1 MIQRPKYN
9 EIGLTEADNKV
20 LISELTKYAEE
31 GASDEEL
38 KAFRDT
44 FISEKK
50 KSTPKSGTQPQSTST
65 TKAEKSVSA
74 PTSGSSGLLETQKF
88 GKDLIVESNKQV
100 AEKQIKKTPQAKETS
115 FQEQVKQPDVFEGEY
130 KDFSTRE
137 TKKTT
142 PTISQSKNQQIANE
156 AYDYALKNVDIKKSE
171 ERLADELN
179 AYQLTDGIKDGLKGV
194 FNTVVANPLNAINSA
209 LGGDKDFRI
218 KEYKPLED
226 ELKVARRELE
236 QEYGPKAQITQS
248 QIQKKAEELFI
259 KKDQQEQM
267 QQLIDRALPSG
278 YDREGIWKEL
288 KLDQLRSNDKLRSA
302 VASVEVFNSQIK
314 EFDSFAK
321 SISNRPPTPQ
331 EIEKFNSLKERAV
344 TAVEG
349 LDFIGNNF
357 ENYLKDAKTD
367 AEKLELFKYNYNDFE
382 KNPTLLWNT
391 AKNIVAGTTKLL
403 AETSIYANRAR
414 GDYNN
419 PIAQS
424 LSEMSSEELNQNEA
438 ESSQFYRYKASN
450 INSWSDLGSLTTQLA
465 SEQIPVLASIYMGG
479 NSGTGIVSLSSGG
492 QKINELEEQAK
503 QPFGKIYSQGE
514 KLLAGYLYAGA
525 EFFPEKFGTARI
537 LKDLERTVSSASS
550 ASRKLFT
557 DGFMQSTFSGIKNTT
572 KNVFLEGGTEYIT
585 AEGQIAID
593 KDLLGIVESDYKKN
607 QKRSESF
614 FAGALMGAGMSM
626 VGGAVG
632 FGVSQS
638 KLYSDRKDIKRVKEI
653 LANVDVINSEI
664 ENNKTLTDAEKKEL
678 YSKMNEM
685 NNEAFTIVEKNAM
698 NGVNLSVREKSFLL
712 DVNQKQNELISKAEE
727 VKNSN
732 FSKEIKQGM
741 LNDLKTQFESLEQN
755 RMKTLEGKYEPSM
768 ESKPSTKTEE
778 TDAETKSTT
787 PESEVKS
794 EAEVQKPTEVEEE
807 VNNKVLEL
815 EKQRDAEIEDLKSKR
830 QYDKKYIDP
839 IREKYDALIL
849 KEKVKETESK
859 IKRKDLFSD
868 GGTFSN
874 VLGGSRVDSVPTNHS
889 EINGIEF
896 VQFSNPNTGIVDVI
910 MSGTSDSDFVGY
922 YRIYENGKPTD
933 KWSSKFEN
941 QSRNKENFK
950 TMIGGVQSMLPK
962 GHQYTEKTSI
972 STDGLRIW
980 EQQLNRGYETQTDS
994 EGNILT
1000 DEVAINGD
1008 AIVNELGIDVEQGQ
1022 FNNISVTNAEQFAKV
1037 KKALIPY
1044 LTKLGL
1050 TEKNIR
1056 WENGTVKIDLPV
1068 LKQKTDETQAQGNTP
1083 TDGNIRPTTEQV
1095 GEMATEQSPKTE
1107 VAETKVVESAV
1118 EPKPSEGVTTEYLA
1132 DMVPVIRF
1140 NPSGENEILTGEDAI
1155 SAENEIEEIVS
1166 SAISPKQAIA
1176 EANKRGLIFRNGA
1189 EKESFRQ
1196 FVADRIEGRTNESF
1210 ANWRKDTNKKQVE
1223 TKPTRKEIRKKAVEV
1238 KIDEIANSVKNLESV
1253 FGIKIKA
1260 QGDDINAQGTS
1271 REQLIDFIAKTAK
1284 EIAKTGIEIDEAI
1297 RTVIDEIKKSFDTDI
1312 EVDEVRGLVEEKP
1325 EPKRTF
1331 EREQGKKSLLSRMSE
1346 GENSKSVQ
1354 EAIEK
1359 YELNYEVENQEV
1371 AKKNAEAFVKEVG
1384 FDKAFT
1390 AIKENKITGAEKAF
1404 VYNRLLEIVNDKME
1418 SEGLQASEETIS
1430 EYKELYGFITNEFDK
1445 ESREAGRFISALN
1458 NVYNSSMLM
1467 YNLSN
1472 QIERHKAMG
1481 DGTIDEET
1489 LAMFKEA
1496 DENIKRLEKQIKEAE
1511 KRANEA
1517 EEQLAI
1523 RNIEE
1528 DIARKKKGAPKTK
1541 SQQAKEIANKIRKAK
1556 IHKPGIFSSATPGS
1570 LAWDGAVEVIA
1581 KTIESGGTVA
1591 DAINKGIE
1599 YIRKSKWYQS
1609 LADEQKSE
1617 AERELRGYIRETT
1630 KQPFVSISE
1639 DGKIKIPE
1647 KIIRDYVEQGVT
1659 DINDLSKKI
1668 LDDIKEEYPKVT
1680 ERQVRDAI
1688 TRYGKTVNPSQDE
1701 IDAQIRKMKRIG
1713 KLVSGLED
1721 AYSGKR
1727 PLRSGLQRDIL
1738 TPEERK
1744 MQREL
1749 KELLRD
1755 IPMDESD
1762 LQKTWKTA
1770 LDAIKTRLNNQITD
1784 LENQIANR
1792 EKRKP
1797 EKTPIEYD
1805 QEAKDLRAKVESLKE
1820 ALDEI
1825 VGKPELTEE
1834 QKIQKAVAGL
1844 EKSIESLTEQITNK
1858 QLEFKK
1864 KPSPIV
1870 SDEITRLREQQK
1882 ALRNEILQMRK
1893 DAGIVEKR
1901 RLELAKLRTQNQIT
1915 DLQRRIAEK
1924 DYTKKEIS
1932 KIIPDDE
1939 LTKLKAEKLKWQE
1952 VYDKDKY
1959 KQELKNRT
1967 INQRVIDGLFGVWN
1981 LPRVVMATGEM
1992 SWILIQ
1998 GGVQSMSILT
2008 RNPAQFVENLRRM
2021 VVAMGSAD
2029 KANELERKVKAT
2041 EIYQIAKDSKL
2052 ALTEVD
2058 HQLDVREEQF
2068 LGDYASAIWDL
2079 NGLIAEQFLGKKE
2092 RPLIGDKIKQLF
2104 VGKKE
2109 YAKTASAREQ
2119 IKNVNPLRVLE
2130 RGNTS
2135 YMNQL
2140 RLNRFIEGVEKL
2152 KLEGKDPVKDIEDY
2166 KALAKAINT
2175 LTGRANVPQFLKT
2188 TDPKVL
2194 AAIFFS
2200 FRNWVSKL
2208 NMLNPVFYYSLG
2220 NYSKPSEIFTKKPT
2234 VAQKIA
2240 ITDMMRYITIT
2251 TSMMYLIQA
2260 AAGKDDEGEDVISIE
2275 TDPRSSDYMKMR
2287 MGDLRLDPW
2296 GGLQSTITFFMRMAT
2311 DQTKSTKTGEILTG
2325 GERFGARTRGELFQD
2340 YVSGKFNP
2348 SAGLIWEYMHTKQ
2361 KTDENG
2367 ETYRENKFGEK
2378 FSIAEDVYNIKPMYW
2393 EAISEIKKEQPGVW
2407 GNFIIA
2413 AGALGIN
2420 TQVYGKPKE
2429 GETSGPPKLPSMPSL
2444 PKLPKMP

>member
-65 TKAEKSVSA
+65 TKVEKSVSA
-74 PTSGSSGLLETQKF
+74 PTSGSSVTPKPKIKDEREEVVTQADEVSI
-88 GKDLIVESNKQV
+88 GKPRKITTDPTKLKREDEAYKQLVNKKV
-100 AEKQIKKTPQAKETS
+100 AEYRQSTKVPVEDRQAIEEDLKAKKEKQGFLNGIQTGLKQGWNKFVDVIGAGGSEETKANWKAEIDPFADERKEAVEFFKEQKVKPTPAQIEQKTDEIYVKNKTLQVKQDRINDYLGSIDEQEKTYLEVDAQKRFPTISKKRQEILERISMNEKALAKSIADLKNPMTDEDRALVEDEITKITKYLDEDNALFSKATDELGTAQEEFDAFRRNYNWVENAKARITSSLVEGGLSFLEGLDYLGTLGGNLGDQKQSEQLFKDSEKARQGISEFREQFRPENKELTLDNFFQYSTDLLANQSGTLLTIAGAGETGGASILGLGQAGQTYAEMRKANKNGANYAPWQMVLAPAVSGTSTGILSASPTFETLKNAKNVWKSALKDPLAKSAVENAIKKTSSSITKQVIGDTRKEVTTELLDNTIQNAVKRDILGDKS
-115 FQEQVKQPDVFEGEY
+115 VGYFDNSWQVL
-130 KDFSTRE
+130 KDT
-137 TKKTT
+137 
-142 PTISQSKNQQIANE
+142 
-156 AYDYALKNVDIKKSE
+156 ALMTG
-171 ERLADELN
+171 LLN
-179 AYQLTDGIKDGLKGV
+179 AG
-194 FNTVVANPLNAINSA
+194 
-209 LGGDKDFRI
+209 
-218 KEYKPLED
+218 
-226 ELKVARRELE
+226 
-236 QEYGPKAQITQS
+236 
-248 QIQKKAEELFI
+248 
-259 KKDQQEQM
+259 
-267 QQLIDRALPSG
+267 ALPQVTM
-278 YDREGIWKEL
+278 EGVKMFSKPENN
-288 KLDQLRSNDKLRSA
+288 KVLD
-302 VASVEVFNSQIK
+302 
-314 EFDSFAK
+314 
-321 SISNRPPTPQ
+321 
-331 EIEKFNSLKERAV
+331 
-344 TAVEG
+344 
-349 LDFIGNNF
+349 
-357 ENYLKDAKTD
+357 
-367 AEKLELFKYNYNDFE
+367 
-382 KNPTLLWNT
+382 
-391 AKNIVAGTTKLL
+391 
-403 AETSIYANRAR
+403 AN
-414 GDYNN
+414 
-419 PIAQS
+419 
-424 LSEMSSEELNQNEA
+424 
-438 ESSQFYRYKASN
+438 
-450 INSWSDLGSLTTQLA
+450 
-465 SEQIPVLASIYMGG
+465 
-479 NSGTGIVSLSSGG
+479 G
-492 QKINELEEQAK
+492 QKIAQLLPQLDNENISE
-503 QPFGKIYSQGE
+503 
-514 KLLAGYLYAGA
+514 
-525 EFFPEKFGTARI
+525 
-537 LKDLERTVSSASS
+537 V
-550 ASRKLFT
+550 SRKAIESEI
-557 DGFMQSTFSGIKNTT
+557 DKA
-572 KNVFLEGGTEYIT
+572 T
-585 AEGQIAID
+585 AENTQI
-593 KDLLGIVESDYKKN
+593 
-607 QKRSESF
+607 
-614 FAGALMGAGMSM
+614 
-626 VGGAVG
+626 
-632 FGVSQS
+632 
-638 KLYSDRKDIKRVKEI
+638 
-653 LANVDVINSEI
+653 INSTLDKI
-664 ENNKTLTDAEKKEL
+664 AKLPNSDVKKVVENNK
-678 YSKMNEM
+678 
-685 NNEAFTIVEKNAM
+685 
-698 NGVNLSVREKSFLL
+698 
-712 DVNQKQNELISKAEE
+712 KQGELISEAEAIKE
-727 VKNSN
+727 DNSIEIP
-732 FSKEIKQGM
+732 SKKILLDAKKQEYQKVQESTNEII
-741 LNDLKTQFESLEQN
+741 N
-755 RMKTLEGKYEPSM
+755 
-768 ESKPSTKTEE
+768 
-778 TDAETKSTT
+778 AETKSPT
-787 PESEVKS
+787 PESEVKP
-794 EAEVQKPTEVEEE
+794 ETEVQKPTEVEKEI
-807 VNNKVLEL
+807 VD
-815 EKQRDAEIEDLKSKR
+815 EKQA
-830 QYDKKYIDP
+830 
-839 IREKYDALIL
+839 
-849 KEKVKETESK
+849 
-859 IKRKDLFSD
+859 
-868 GGTFSN
+868 
-874 VLGGSRVDSVPTNHS
+874 
-889 EINGIEF
+889 
-896 VQFSNPNTGIVDVI
+896 
-910 MSGTSDSDFVGY
+910 
-922 YRIYENGKPTD
+922 
-933 KWSSKFEN
+933 
-941 QSRNKENFK
+941 
-950 TMIGGVQSMLPK
+950 K
-962 GHQYTEKTSI
+962 G
-972 STDGLRIW
+972 
-980 EQQLNRGYETQTDS
+980 N
-994 EGNILT
+994 LT
-1000 DEVAINGD
+1000 
-1008 AIVNELGIDVEQGQ
+1008 
-1022 FNNISVTNAEQFAKV
+1022 
-1037 KKALIPY
+1037 
-1044 LTKLGL
+1044 
-1050 TEKNIR
+1050 
-1056 WENGTVKIDLPV
+1056 
-1068 LKQKTDETQAQGNTP
+1068 

-1107 VAETKVVESAV
+1107 VTETEVVESAV
-1118 EPKPSEGVTTEYLA
+1118 EPKPSEGVATEYLA

-1140 NPSGENEILTGEDAI
+1140 NPSGENEMLTGEDAI

-1196 FVADRIEGRTNESF
+1196 FVSDRIEGRTNESF

-1223 TKPTRKEIRKKAVEV
+1223 TKPTRKETRKKAVEV

-1260 QGDDINAQGTS
+1260 QGDDINIQGTS

-1312 EVDEVRGLVEEKP
+1312 EVDEVRGLVEENP

-1331 EREQGKKSLLSRMSE
+1331 EREEGKKSLLSRMAE
-1346 GENSKSVQ
+1346 GDNSKSVQ

-1668 LDDIKEEYPKVT
+1668 LDDIKEEYPEVT

-2029 KANELERKVKAT
+2029 KANEWERKVKAT

-2220 NYSKPSEIFTKKPT
+2220 NYSKPSEILTKKPT

-2296 GGLQSTITFFMRMAT
+2296 GGLQSTITFFIRMAT

-2348 SAGLIWEYMHTKQ
+2348 SAGLIWECMHTKQ